1 MSTFKFADYRVD
13 AGADQAGRV
22 FVYLVCP
29 HCSGTRSYF
38 ADYEE
43 PVTLGDMITLAWDH
57 HTQYH
62 REPHLE
68 GNGQ

>member
-1 MSTFKFADYRVD
+1 MSTFKFADYMVEPDRWGESNHVW
-13 AGADQAGRV
+13 
-22 FVYLVCP
+22 LICP
-29 HCSGTRSYF
+29 HCPETRQYFAFAIDTRS
-38 ADYEE
+38 
-43 PVTLGDMITLAWDH
+43 TIGDLHTLAWDH